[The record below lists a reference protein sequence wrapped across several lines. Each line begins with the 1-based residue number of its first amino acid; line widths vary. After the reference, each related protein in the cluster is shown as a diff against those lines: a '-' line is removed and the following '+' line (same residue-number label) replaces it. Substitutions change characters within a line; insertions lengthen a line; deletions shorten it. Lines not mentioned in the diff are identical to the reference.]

1 MKKPIVAIF
10 MLLALACAEVSQDAA
25 SSICNAYGM
34 DGESIQVSGP
44 MSCEGEYWI
53 CEFSYFGN
61 PQNVVIAISRS
72 SGAVLGASSD
82 ILEDIVRVSYA
93 AGKGR
98 ASLHNTLLN
107 DAAFAIELNGMNSTL
122 HNYGEILKT
131 LNDEKHISQP
141 EYAELRSRLTPLR
154 LLTSEL
160 AEASNSLNELSRD
173 FLAYPDC
180 VVLIDYIERMEYAI
194 TLAENFSE
202 SWLGFIEKYNSMAG
216 SVEGVYVAAINPSSA
231 QIISQSI
238 ISIKAGFEQYVED
251 SESNVRTILSN
262 LQSRLLRKEARDEL
276 NAAYNILSVSG
287 NNEAAIKY
295 NEART
300 AFSEGKY
307 QDAKRLAREASALA
321 RVTKPDEEPVVIIE
335 ATPDYSIYF
344 IAVVVLAGAILLISL
359 KGRIGGE
366 EKEEGEE
373 EERKSKGKP
382 AKKGSWAFVRERG
395 SSMQKSEGL
404 LDS

>member
-1 MKKPIVAIF
+1 
-10 MLLALACAEVSQDAA
+10 
-25 SSICNAYGM
+25 
-34 DGESIQVSGP
+34 
-44 MSCEGEYWI
+44 
-53 CEFSYFGN
+53 
-61 PQNVVIAISRS
+61 
-72 SGAVLGASSD
+72 
-82 ILEDIVRVSYA
+82 
-93 AGKGR
+93 
-98 ASLHNTLLN
+98 
-107 DAAFAIELNGMNSTL
+107 
-122 HNYGEILKT
+122 
-131 LNDEKHISQP
+131 
-141 EYAELRSRLTPLR
+141 
-154 LLTSEL
+154 
-160 AEASNSLNELSRD
+160 
-173 FLAYPDC
+173 
-180 VVLIDYIERMEYAI
+180 MEYAI

-321 RVTKPDEEPVVIIE
+321 RVTEPDEEPVVIIE